1 VCVSDVSEFAV
12 SRGRKEKDGD
22 VTDYDESGATSNT
35 SSLLSM
41 IVIAL
46 CLCLHHH
53 RPQMRTL
60 HPA

>member
-1 VCVSDVSEFAV
+1 V